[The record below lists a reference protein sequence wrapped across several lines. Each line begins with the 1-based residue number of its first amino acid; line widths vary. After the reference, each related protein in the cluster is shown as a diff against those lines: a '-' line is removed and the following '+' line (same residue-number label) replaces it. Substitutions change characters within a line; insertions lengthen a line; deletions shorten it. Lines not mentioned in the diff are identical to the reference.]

1 MIAKH
6 KYLLVRD
13 IYEYQTISLSFL
25 VLTILQDVH
34 VTIDGSADD
43 VATDNARTFNGDTTD
58 KHGADECRPVNP
70 ARPQAG
76 AVAAYRQIL

>member
-13 IYEYQTISLSFL
+13 IYEHQTISLSFL
-25 VLTILQDVH
+25 VLTILQDGN
-34 VTIDGSADD
+34 VTIDSGADD
-43 VATDNARTFNGDTTD
+43 VATDNTHTFDGDMTD

-70 ARPQAG
+70 AGPRAG